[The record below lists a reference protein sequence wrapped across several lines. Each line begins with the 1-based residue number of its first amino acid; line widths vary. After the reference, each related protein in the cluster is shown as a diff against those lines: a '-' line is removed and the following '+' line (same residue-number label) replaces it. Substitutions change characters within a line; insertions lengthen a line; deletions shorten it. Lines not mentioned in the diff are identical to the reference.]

1 MKSKKYKAHTLFAW
15 PVIETK
21 DAHVPNSTEREFL
34 TSYVKPADIHVRR
47 DIFSPEDLK
56 EVYKNP
62 VKSNIVQNFISRD
75 SYVLD
80 DPKLKKMKAS
90 FQSCVDHY
98 CYEILKMDKHHKFYI
113 TQSSMNYNHKGTG
126 HHFHFHP
133 NSIISSVYY
142 LQVPKVGA
150 PITFYH
156 SKQQSLFPQFEFN
169 YKEWN
174 EFNSMSWWIPA
185 IENSLLLFPSTLR
198 HGVND
203 NTSDTPRISMS
214 FNVWAENLGEPEN
227 LNEIK
232 LRTNTTLNKRVGKLD

>member
-98 CYEILKMDKHHKFYI
+98 CY
-113 TQSSMNYNHKGTG
+113 
-126 HHFHFHP
+126 
-133 NSIISSVYY
+133 
-142 LQVPKVGA
+142 
-150 PITFYH
+150 
-156 SKQQSLFPQFEFN
+156 
-169 YKEWN
+169 
-174 EFNSMSWWIPA
+174 
-185 IENSLLLFPSTLR
+185 
-198 HGVND
+198 
-203 NTSDTPRISMS
+203 
-214 FNVWAENLGEPEN
+214 
-227 LNEIK
+227 
-232 LRTNTTLNKRVGKLD
+232 